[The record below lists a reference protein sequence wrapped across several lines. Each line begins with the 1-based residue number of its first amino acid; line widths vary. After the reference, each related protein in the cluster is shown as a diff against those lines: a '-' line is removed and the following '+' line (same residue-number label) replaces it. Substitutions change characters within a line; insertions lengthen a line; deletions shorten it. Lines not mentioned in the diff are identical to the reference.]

1 VRLGSAPII
10 FWVRPT
16 DGTIN
21 RMSPQRLSDRQI
33 IDAYVYL
40 IARYIVIRQEH
51 MDLAEE
57 GVDYNTIKFNELGR
71 AEFVSPNLDV
81 AYLECWFAV
90 DEDTPVML
98 TVPEVENRYYTAQ
111 IIDGWGEIV
120 TNINERTYPNHP
132 YGEYALCLAGSK
144 PTIPEGALRID
155 LPSKKAKML
164 ARVERMGD
172 DAGAVAL
179 QQAFKVTPTGDV
191 NIAPATPIEMFNNNT
206 LMGVEI
212 FDLPTMAE
220 ALDTAP
226 DAVVGTDHHRDDALA
241 IAEYI
246 AASDENRSEIDLVC
260 REQAVPALIRF
271 AMKEGGDNRHG
282 WGSTRGEFDAFGE
295 DVFLRAAV
303 NFGGLWLNMP
313 SEVIYYVG
321 MTTTDGDFLHG
332 DNLTTI
338 HYSADDLPDN
348 HVDAYW
354 SLTML
359 GLPDYR
365 VVPNQLD
372 RYNLNN
378 VSDLTYGADGSLTL
392 YLSAECPDGAPETN
406 WLPAPVGKRYS
417 LNHRFY
423 VPKSEVISGE
433 WYAAPLVKQT

>member
-1 VRLGSAPII
+1 
-10 FWVRPT
+10 
-16 DGTIN
+16 
-21 RMSPQRLSDRQI
+21 MSPVARFSDEQI

-51 MDLAEE
+51 IDVGEK

-81 AYLECWFAV
+81 AYLECWIAV

-98 TVPEVENRYYTAQ
+98 SVPQVEDRYYTAQ

-120 TNINERTYPNHP
+120 TNINERTYPDHP
-132 YGEYALCLAGSK
+132 YGEYALCLAGSD
-144 PTIPEGALRID
+144 PDIPEGALRVD
-155 LPSKKAKML
+155 LPSEKVKML

-172 DAGAVAL
+172 DEGAVAL
-179 QQAFKVTPTGDV
+179 QRAFKITPLGNVD
-191 NIAPATPIEMFNNNT
+191 IAPAIPIEMFSNDG
-206 LMGVEI
+206 LMGAEI
-212 FDLPTMAE
+212 FDLPTMTE
-220 ALDTAP
+220 ALATAP
-226 DAVVGTDHHRDDALA
+226 DVVQGTERYRDDAMA
-241 IAEYI
+241 IAEYG
-246 AASDENRSEIDLVC
+246 AASAENRAELDEVC
-260 REQAVPALIRF
+260 REQAVPALIRY

-282 WGSTRGEFDAFGE
+282 WGSTRGEFGAFGE

-321 MTTTDGDFLHG
+321 MTTADGEFLHG
-332 DNLTTI
+332 DNVTTI
-338 HYSADDLPDN
+338 HYSADDLPDD

-365 VVPNQLD
+365 VIPNRLN
-372 RYNLNN
+372 RYNINN
-378 VSDLTYGADGSLTL
+378 VSDLTYGDDGSLTL
-392 YLSAECPDGAPETN
+392 YLSSECPDGAPEAN
-406 WLPAPVGKRYS
+406 WLPAPAGKRYS